1 MWLLQV
7 LDDLTLLV
15 WIADVDLVDAVLGGL
30 VSIETRR
37 LASYWNGFMDLLFTS
52 SVCLMT
58 CVIDT
63 HVDRSDFFWWPLHR

>member
-1 MWLLQV
+1 M
-7 LDDLTLLV
+7 
-15 WIADVDLVDAVLGGL
+15 DLVDAVLGGL

-63 HVDRSDFFWWPLHR
+63 HVDRSDFFGGRCIDDVSNAVAS